1 MTMLASLTER
11 LNFRLNPGIKRVIER
26 AAIIKGVSVT
36 DFAISTLEREARD
49 IVQNDE
55 VLVLS
60 DRDRDAF
67 LAALDHPPTANDKLR
82 RAARRYKQAVGT
94 GRIK

>member
-1 MTMLASLTER
+1 MAMLVSSTER
-11 LNFRLNPGIKRVIER
+11 LNFRLDPVIKRVIER
-26 AAIIKGVSVT
+26 AASIRGVSIT

-55 VLVLS
+55 AIVLS

-67 LAALDHPPTANDKLR
+67 LAALDNPQAANSKLR
-82 RAARRYKQAVGT
+82 QAGKRYKQAVGT